1 MNKFYLSGTILFN
14 QDLVNIPDKKLLIN
28 TINAHCY
35 NLAQTDDFYSEAL
48 VKSDILLPDGVS
60 ITMAKRFLTGARLKK
75 IAGADL
81 FYYEMS
87 RLNNIEGTCF
97 FLGSKESTLNLIR
110 NHAEIE
116 FPKVKIHTYSPP
128 YKNEFSTED
137 NREMLQSINTIKPDV
152 LFIGLT
158 APKQEKWAY
167 KHFNELKVKHICS
180 IGAVFDFYAG
190 TVNRSPKWMID
201 FGLEWLYRLLK
212 EPRRMWQRYL
222 KGNTIFIWLVIKEK
236 IMIIKSAK
244 KQSVRI

>member
-1 MNKFYLSGTILFN
+1 MNNLNLSGTILFN

-35 NLAQTDDFYSEAL
+35 NLAQVDEYYSEAL
-48 VKSDILLPDGVS
+48 QKSDILLPDGVS
-60 ITMAKRFLTGARLKK
+60 ITMAKRFLTGQRLKK

-81 FYYEMS
+81 FYYEMH
-87 RLNNIEGTCF
+87 RLNNIGGTCF
-97 FLGSKESTLNLIR
+97 FLGSKESTLTLIR
-110 NHAEIE
+110 KHAGRD
-116 FPKVKIHTYSPP
+116 FPKINVHTYSPP
-128 YKNEFSTED
+128 YKSEFSEDD
-137 NREMLQSINTIKPDV
+137 NREMLQAINTIKPDV

-167 KHFNELKVKHICS
+167 KHFNELEVKHICS

-190 TVNRSPKWMID
+190 TVNRSPKWMIN

-222 KGNTIFIWLVIKEK
+222 KGNTIFIWLVIREK
-236 IMIIKSAK
+236 LLIPSSGK
-244 KQSVRI
+244 KGG